1 MDQPVAVRI
10 LHLTKR
16 FGQLVAVDDLS
27 LEIRRGEVFGLLGP
41 NGAGKTTTVNM
52 CVGLLAPDSG
62 SVELDG
68 AGKPTDADVRARIG
82 VAPQSIAIYDELTA
96 QENLEFFARLYG
108 LRGAALGDR
117 ARWALEFVGLAERA
131 RDRVQTYSG
140 GMKRRLNLAA
150 GLVHD
155 PELLICDEPTVGVD
169 PQSRNA
175 ILERILE
182 LKRLGRTV
190 IYTSHYMDEVER
202 ICDRVGI
209 IDHGRLLALDT
220 VDGLIRKHGG
230 DDLVIADMPRGEV
243 RIATREPLA
252 ELQKLL
258 GAGGLGRFRVE
269 RPDLEQVFLNLTGRT
284 LRE

>member
-1 MDQPVAVRI
+1 M
-10 LHLTKR
+10 
-16 FGQLVAVDDLS
+16 
-27 LEIRRGEVFGLLGP
+27 
-41 NGAGKTTTVNM
+41 
-52 CVGLLAPDSG
+52 
-62 SVELDG
+62 
-68 AGKPTDADVRARIG
+68 
-82 VAPQSIAIYDELTA
+82 
-96 QENLEFFARLYG
+96 
-108 LRGAALGDR
+108 
-117 ARWALEFVGLAERA
+117 
-131 RDRVQTYSG
+131 QTYSG

-182 LKRLGRTV
+182 LKQLGRTV

-202 ICDRVGI
+202 ICDRVGV

-220 VDGLIRKHGG
+220 VDELIRKHGG
-230 DDLVIADMPRGEV
+230 DDLVIAATPRGEV
-243 RIATREPLA
+243 RVATREPLT
-252 ELQKLL
+252 ELQKLM
-258 GAGGLGRFRVE
+258 ASGGLGRFRVE